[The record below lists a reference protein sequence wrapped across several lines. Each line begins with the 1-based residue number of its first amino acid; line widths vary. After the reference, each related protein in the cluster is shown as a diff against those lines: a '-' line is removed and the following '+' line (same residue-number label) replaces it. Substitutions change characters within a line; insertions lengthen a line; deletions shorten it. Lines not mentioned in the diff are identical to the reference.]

1 MFFHKYGKYPV
12 YIGILIALFFTAA
25 CKLQP
30 FSSTRV
36 KAKPTV
42 YLPLGV
48 KNITEDEIAKKFEE
62 ALQKSASGAGASTK
76 NMRLYRY
83 RPDGSTGNDPLRYL
97 AHYPLESFDF
107 NLNSYFGGEPLGENG
122 DASGNKKLLSR
133 KFDTTISIPKINQS
147 NSISVSGADI
157 NTKLLEK
164 FNAPPVSPVTVR
176 IPGPGTIPGEYE
188 LPFVNIHFEGFDTIT
203 FGTGSYLEISVQP
216 NTATYTIT
224 EATMDG
230 FWPSVHGE
238 IDGYNVRFP
247 LDDKTISKDIRLII
261 KIKDINGGPED
272 VTISRKLVGNIQRA
286 TGVNAEPEVT
296 PASGS
301 VDIPLPEDFQR
312 ATIGVGEIKLS
323 MEQPA
328 DWSGITIAE
337 QTKITQAG
345 AGGLAVN
352 PGSFQ
357 PLNTPVS
364 LVGQTLNNQ
373 RTLTYEPKLKVKLAH
388 ATYTYQENLSVNF
401 NVSIHTFS
409 SITLKNKENFSKP
422 QSDPVPDGMKNW
434 VKTIHFSTVTA
445 KVKLNNG
452 LPEGNAIKI
461 KLSSTC
467 FQMPEQER
475 TFPAGVSEST
485 PVYQG
490 GSNFDLDVEHLDNF
504 DLKPQV
510 LLPGYNEHDNTFTL
524 SDINTDSKIEFSG
537 AVNFDLNWD
546 SMTLKAK
553 NNQTTSFPKTGSM
566 DLSRLTSKL
575 KNASIKLEEIPAYFY
590 AGSNSGLLKNEAM
603 DVKLMAK
610 YVKTGETGATSDDL
624 VSKNGAELKPLPAG
638 TFTSDK
644 KTFTGSIPAAML
656 AIKKGEA
663 GVKTTFADIMNDY
676 PKDLQLIYT
685 LSMNEITISRA
696 EYEKY
701 KDKNPKIGID
711 LLLDLPAKF
720 KVESDSRLSLTGFFG
735 VKTDTDVFGRS
746 GPNDNSS
753 FSNDDILN
761 RLQSIQVRINF
772 KNGLSAD
779 FGFVLLLKDSAGKAL
794 VEESITAAREG
805 RITFTTQKWRDM
817 MKTYPILPELCLK
830 LPVGSYSVKNNFEL
844 GAVLSILAETDIDY
858 SL

>member
-1 MFFHKYGKYPV
+1 MFFHKYGKYFV
-12 YIGILIALFFTAA
+12 YIGILIALFFTAT

-30 FSSTRV
+30 FSSTRI

-62 ALQKSASGAGASTK
+62 ALQKNSSGTGASAK

-83 RPDGSTGNDPLRYL
+83 RPAGSTGNDTLRYL

-133 KFDTTISIPKINQS
+133 KFDTTISIPKINES
-147 NSISVSGADI
+147 KNLGISGADI

-164 FNAPPVSPVTVR
+164 FNAPSVPAVTLP
-176 IPGPGTIPGEYE
+176 IPGPGTIPGERE
-188 LPFVNIHFEGFDTIT
+188 LSVNIHFEGFDTIT
-203 FGTGSYLEISVQP
+203 FGSGSYLEISVQP
-216 NTATYTIT
+216 TTAAYTIT
-224 EATMDG
+224 EATMESL
-230 FWPSVHGE
+230 WTSVSGE
-238 IDGYNVRFP
+238 ISGYNVRFP
-247 LDDKTISKDIRLII
+247 LDDKTINKDISLTF
-261 KIKDINGGPED
+261 KVKDINGGPEN
-272 VTISRKLVGNIQRA
+272 VTISRTLHGKIIRA
-286 TGVNAEPEVT
+286 TGVNAEPEIT
-296 PASGS
+296 PAQGS
-301 VDIPLPEDFQR
+301 VDIPLPEDFHS

-323 MEQPA
+323 MEQPS

-345 AGGLAVN
+345 SGGLAIN

-364 LVGQTLNNQ
+364 LAGKTLNNQ
-373 RTLTYEPKLKVKLAH
+373 RTLTYEPKLKVTLAH
-388 ATYTYQENLSVNF
+388 ATYTYQENLAVNF
-401 NVSIHTFS
+401 NFSIDKFA

-510 LLPGYNEHDNTFTL
+510 LLPGYNGHDDTFTL
-524 SDINTDSKIEFSG
+524 NDINTDSKIEFSG

-566 DLSRLTSKL
+566 DLSGLTSKL
-575 KNASIKLEEIPAYFY
+575 KNANIKLEEIPAYFY
-590 AGSNSGLLKNEAM
+590 AGSDSGLLKNEMM
-603 DVKLMAK
+603 DVKLTAK
-610 YVKTGETGATSDDL
+610 YVKMGETGATSEDL

-638 TFTSDK
+638 TFTPDK
-644 KTFTGSIPAAML
+644 KTFTGAIPAAML
-656 AIKKGEA
+656 VIKKGEP
-663 GVKTTFADIMNDY
+663 GVQTTFADIMNDY

-685 LSMNEITISRA
+685 LSMNEITISRV

-701 KDKNPKIGID
+701 KDKNPKIGLD
-711 LLLDLPAKF
+711 LILDLPIAF
-720 KVESDSRLSLTGFFG
+720 KVAADCQLSLTEFFG

-746 GPNDNSS
+746 SPNDNSS

-761 RLQSIQVRINF
+761 RFQSIQVRINF

-779 FGFVLLLKDSAGKAL
+779 SGFVLLLKDSAGKAL

-844 GAVLSILAETDIDY
+844 GAALSILAETDIDY
-858 SL
+858 SI